1 MAFRREDEPP
11 PWLSSADEHGL
22 AGPAERRWIDS
33 SMAWFVRQFGKDIVL
48 RDVALP
54 TPEFFHFLSVRP
66 GGEEALNALVSKAR
80 RLMAVEASDIRVRL
94 FTAKE
99 HASEGTTVG
108 HYDTEDGHHVIGID
122 RRQLADRTVLTAVVA
137 HELCHVRLLGE
148 GRVSWEREDQERLTD
163 LLTVYLGFGVFTAN
177 AAMRF
182 ARAARG
188 WQIMPRGYLSDELL
202 NGASSDLSSR
212 RLGYLTQQEF
222 GYALARYCWLRGE
235 TRPSWA
241 AYLGPGARAALTRG
255 LAHLAHDADD
265 QEFRKPA
272 TEIPLNNRWFLPYK

>member
-1 MAFRREDEPP
+1 
-11 PWLSSADEHGL
+11 
-22 AGPAERRWIDS
+22 
-33 SMAWFVRQFGKDIVL
+33 MAWFVRQFGKDIAL

-54 TPEFFHFLSVRP
+54 TPEFLHFLSARP
-66 GGEEALNALVSKAR
+66 GAEEAVNALVSKAR
-80 RLMAVEASDIRVRL
+80 RLMAVDASDIRVRL
-94 FTAKE
+94 FTANE
-99 HASEGTTVG
+99 HASERTTVG
-108 HYDTEDGHHVIGID
+108 HYDMEDGHHVIGID
-122 RRQLADRTVLTAVVA
+122 RRQLADRTVLTAIVA

-188 WQIMPRGYLSDELL
+188 WQIMPKGYLSDELL

-212 RLGYLTQQEF
+212 RLGYLTQREF

-235 TRPSWA
+235 TQPSWA
-241 AYLGPGARAALTRG
+241 AYLGPGARAALTQG

-272 TEIPLNNRWFLPYK
+272 AEIPSNNGWFLPFKAPGP